1 MSVCVPGDDLVLAA
15 AAIAIT
21 ISKGLSADDTNDL
34 ANLFSAIGNN
44 LNLIASKK
52 EECEDNV

>member
-21 ISKGLSADDTNDL
+21 IAKGLSANDTNDL

-44 LNLIASKK
+44 LSIIASKK
-52 EECEDNV
+52 EDCEE